1 MESSPLSLLL
11 ILLTGVLAI
20 LAVPAGLLS
29 SAEEL
34 YPSQTPQESSSM
46 PQRSQPPASSL
57 DPVSWD
63 EGSSSGIWD
72 TRAIRS
78 TAAFGLTG
86 SSRTS
91 DNSVHSAQ
99 PSISSRTEASSW
111 APSAGSVSADAE
123 SSGRTALDLSS
134 ARPVTEPAPSTGV
147 VWSTGPP
154 SERGDT
160 PESLH
165 TLQTAPF
172 EEPRLEEPTDSSG
185 PFYTSELH
193 LLTSSSSALDRAP
206 SEPAGTMPDELA
218 PPHPITLREAHP
230 PERTPQQ
237 GGGDGT
243 PETLPSVTASPAAT
257 PPSTSPS
264 FSSTPTDCSTMAE
277 TVASTPGTTD
287 GAGAPPANT
296 TDTLSCATHAFSSE
310 GNSTHFPTVEG
321 NATDPVGSEVNS
333 TDPYPGPDGS
343 MAAMPRGGQPLQAN
357 GSSTTQPPSTA
368 TGNFLN
374 RLVPAATRGPR
385 GPSNHSGPALDPSHP
400 HASICLGK
408 MDIVWIVLA
417 ISVPVSSCSVLLTVC
432 CMKRKKRASSQENNL
447 SYWNNTITMDYFNR
461 HAVELPREIQ
471 SLETAEEQETCLPP
485 NGDYPDSGMVL
496 VNPFCQETLFIN
508 TDKASDI

>member
-1 MESSPLSLLL
+1 MKRSLQVLRCRLLS
-11 ILLTGVLAI
+11 VLAI

-34 YPSQTPQESSSM
+34 FPSQTPQESGSM
-46 PQRSQPPASSL
+46 PQQSQPPAPFL
-57 DPVSWD
+57 DPASWD
-63 EGSSSGIWD
+63 EGSSSGTWD
-72 TRAIRS
+72 TRAVRS

-86 SSRTS
+86 SSRAGYS
-91 DNSVHSAQ
+91 SVHSAQ
-99 PSISSRTEASSW
+99 PSMSSRTEASGW
-111 APSAGSVSADAE
+111 AQSAGSVSAAAE
-123 SSGRTALDLSS
+123 SSGRTALDPGS
-134 ARPVTEPAPSTGV
+134 ARPVTEPAPSAGV
-147 VWSTGPP
+147 AWSTGPP
-154 SERGDT
+154 AGRGDA
-160 PESLH
+160 PESVR

-185 PFYTSELH
+185 PLYTSGLH
-193 LLTSSSSALDRAP
+193 LLTSSSSAFDRAP
-206 SEPAGTMPDELA
+206 SEPAGTTPDELA
-218 PPHPITLREAHP
+218 PPHSITLREALP
-230 PERTPQQ
+230 PQQ
-237 GGGDGT
+237 EGGGGT
-243 PETLPSVTASPAAT
+243 PETLPSHTAPPAAT
-257 PPSTSPS
+257 PPSTPPS
-264 FSSTPTDCSTMAE
+264 FSTLSDRSTTAE
-277 TVASTPGTTD
+277 SVATTPSTTD

-296 TDTLSCATHAFSSE
+296 TDALGRATHAFSSD
-310 GNSTHFPTVEG
+310 GNSTDFHWLEG
-321 NATDPVGSEVNS
+321 NATDPVRSEVNS
-333 TDPYPGPDGS
+333 TDRYPGPDGS
-343 MAAMPRGGQPLQAN
+343 VAAMPRGGQPPRGN

-374 RLVPAATRGPR
+374 RLVPAATSGPR
-385 GPSNHSGPALDPSHP
+385 GPSNHSGPALDPSRP

-432 CMKRKKRASSQENNL
+432 CMKRKKKASSQENNL